1 MSCANVL
8 SIDLIVIIIISTIT
22 IHNYYEKYVSPVDVH
37 VVLLKLKLKCVTYEQ
52 CEIIKF
58 CFNFSGQTPSIDT
71 LAMEHRV
78 NIQLKR

>member
-1 MSCANVL
+1 MSWANVL

-22 IHNYYEKYVSPVDVH
+22 INNYYEKYVSPVDVH

-52 CEIIKF
+52 CEIVKF
-58 CFNFSGQTPSIDT
+58 CLNFSGQTPSIDT

>member
-1 MSCANVL
+1 M
-8 SIDLIVIIIISTIT
+8 
-22 IHNYYEKYVSPVDVH
+22 H

-58 CFNFSGQTPSIDT
+58 CLNFSGQTPSIDT

-78 NIQLKR
+78 NIQLKRYETSQSLILVATLESFEVYFVIQASDILM